1 MEKES
6 IRIKAKLNILTSLMS
21 RIVVIACGLVVPRIF
36 IKTYGSAIY
45 GITTSIAQFVAYVS
59 LLEGGVARV
68 ARAELYTP
76 LASGDNYEI
85 SRVYYAIKK
94 YFGIIGLV
102 LIAYIAVL
110 SFAYFDIAKIQL
122 IDRRTTFI
130 LVWVISM
137 SLMAKYFGGLA
148 NLTLMD
154 ADQRQYISNIII
166 TISAVLNAVIIAVL
180 ANSGKDIVTV
190 KFFSGGVY
198 VLQPAVY
205 MLYIRKHYALQHVEK
220 DISGLKNKWTGIGQ
234 HFAYFL
240 HRNIDILMLTVFC
253 DIKFVAV
260 YTVYNLVV
268 SSMSKI
274 VRSFTSGMEA
284 AFGNMIAN
292 QESESL
298 KSVFHNYKYMLS
310 TVAAIL
316 FSATAVLIVPFVRLY
331 TTGIVDA
338 DYIQPVFAIILLLS
352 ETIDCISH
360 PCYCLTVSANKLKE
374 SHWGSYGEAAV
385 NIVVSMI
392 LVRWNPLVGIAMGTL
407 TATLYKAVFY
417 MVYSSRQIVRISL
430 KYLIKNLLFVVVPV
444 CGFAVV
450 GVQIFKA
457 GIINDYLQWAAAG
470 FVVVAVVMMVMFI
483 LSRIMYSDELRL
495 ITHYARQT
503 WTEKR
508 K

>member
-1 MEKES
+1 MKKES
-6 IRIKAKLNILTSLMS
+6 IRFKSKLNIITSLIS
-21 RIVVIACGLVVPRIF
+21 QVIVIACGIVMLRVY

-45 GITTSIAQFVAYVS
+45 GITTSIMQFVSYVS
-59 LLEGGVARV
+59 LLEGGIGTV
-68 ARAELYTP
+68 ARAELYGP
-76 LASGDNYEI
+76 LASGDSYEI
-85 SRVYYAIKK
+85 SRVYYAAKRI
-94 YFGIIGLV
+94 FGIIGLIL
-102 LIAYIAVL
+102 LIYIAFL
-110 SFAYFDIAKIQL
+110 SLTYYDIARINQVSRET
-122 IDRRTTFI
+122 IFI
-130 LVWVISM
+130 MVWVVSIG
-137 SLMAKYFGGLA
+137 LMTKYFGGLT
-148 NLTLMD
+148 NLTLIN
-154 ADQRQYISNIII
+154 ADQKQYIGNII
-166 TISAVLNAVIIAVL
+166 TIITAILNVIVIVTL
-180 ANSGKDIVTV
+180 ANKGCDIITV
-190 KFFSGGVY
+190 KLSSGLVHIIQPIAYTLY
-198 VLQPAVY
+198 VK
-205 MLYIRKHYALQHVEK
+205 KHYALQNVGK
-220 DISGLKNKWTGIGQ
+220 NISKMKQKWTGFGQ
-234 HFAYFL
+234 HIAYFL
-240 HRNIDILMLTVFC
+240 HKNIDILILTVFS
-253 DIKFVAV
+253 DIKLVAV
-260 YTVYNLVV
+260 YTVYNLVID
-268 SSMSKI
+268 SMSKI

-338 DYIQPVFAIILLLS
+338 DYIQPMFAIILLLS

-407 TATLYKAVFY
+407 TATLYKAFFY
-417 MVYSSRQIVRISL
+417 MVYSSRHIVRISL

-470 FVVVAVVMMVMFI
+470 FVVVAAVMMVMFI